1 MAVTWIRDLA
11 ALCSA
16 LDPKAVLDC
25 TGKHV
30 RINLSNG
37 ARVYVA
43 STPSDHRALLN
54 ARRDIRKALR
64 TPSRWKTEP
73 CPRR

>member
-1 MAVTWIRDLA
+1 MAVTWIRDLTILCQTLDPGA
-11 ALCSA
+11 AL
-16 LDPKAVLDC
+16 DR

-43 STPSDHRALLN
+43 STPSDHRAFMN
-54 ARRDIRKALR
+54 VRRDIRKALR
-64 TPSRWKTEP
+64 TPSRWKGL
-73 CPRR
+73 R